1 MRPAT
6 LARLALTGSRTDTL
20 RIVFTSA
27 SGALAALILLAAATV
42 AAVPEA
48 AGAGEGG
55 VVSRYRPTLLAEDG
69 LRPGVVATLLLLAVP
84 VLALAGQCIR
94 FGSPARD
101 RRLAALRLA
110 GATPGQA
117 VLVAAGETAGAA
129 LLGSLSG
136 LLIYLVGRW
145 ALDRPVA
152 GQRSLPTDVL
162 PSAPVLAGIVLLV
175 PVVGGLAGAFLL
187 RKVIVTP
194 LGVVRRTRERRPS
207 VLPGALI
214 IAGVFAPFVLSPLGR
229 WLIRVTSG
237 VSATVVLLTMMLLVV
252 AAVLGVVLGTGWIAY
267 TTGRLLRRFARRPAA
282 LLAGRQLMADP
293 WSGSRM
299 FAALLAAVI
308 VGAGVSGYRA
318 YLATQ
323 FAVEAEMARRTGDE
337 SGYDTAFYFGA
348 IDLIDLTV
356 AIAVVI
362 AAAGILIA
370 LAEGVVSRRRAYA
383 ILVATG
389 VPRRTLGAAIAWQTL
404 APLLPATLVALTV
417 GVSLVRAP
425 GATVSS
431 SITSSNCDGPPCAAT
446 VVAVTRHV
454 PLPLADLTVLGVGTL
469 AIMALVVA
477 VGFVLLRMSTDP
489 SELRAA

>member
-20 RIVFTSA
+20 RIVFTGA
-27 SGALAALILLAAATV
+27 SGALAALILLAAAAV

-48 AGAGEGG
+48 GGDYG
-55 VVSRYRPTLLAEDG
+55 VVTRYRPTLLAEDG
-69 LRPGVVATLLLLAVP
+69 LRPGIVATLLLLAVP

-101 RRLAALRLA
+101 RRLAALRLS

-136 LLIYLVGRW
+136 CLIYLVGRW
-145 ALDRPVA
+145 ALDRPDFA

-162 PSAPVLAGIVLLV
+162 PSLPVLAGIVLLV
-175 PVVGGLAGAFLL
+175 PLVGGLAGAFLL

-194 LGVVRRTRERRPS
+194 LGVVRRTRDRRPS

-214 IAGVFAPFVLSPLGR
+214 IAGVFAPFVLSPLGG
-229 WLIRVTSG
+229 WLRRATAG
-237 VSATVVLLTMMLLVV
+237 VSATVVLLALMLLVL
-252 AAVLGVVLGTGWIAY
+252 AAVLGVILGTGWIAY
-267 TTGRLLRRFARRPAA
+267 TTGRLLRRYARRPAA

-293 WSGSRM
+293 WSGSRT

-318 YLATQ
+318 ELATQ
-323 FAVEAEMARRTGDE
+323 FAVEDELARRTGSE

-348 IDLIDLTV
+348 IDLVDLTV
-356 AIAVVI
+356 AIAVAI

-389 VPRRTLGAAIAWQTL
+389 VPRRTLGGAIAWQTL
-404 APLLPATLVALTV
+404 APLIPATLVALIV

-425 GATVSS
+425 GTTVSS
-431 SITSSNCDGPPCAAT
+431 SITSRGCADSSCPET
-446 VVAVTRHV
+446 VVAVTRQV
-454 PLPLADLTVLGVGTL
+454 PLPLVDLAVLGAGTL
-469 AIMALVVA
+469 AIMALVA
-477 VGFVLLRMSTDP
+477 VIGFVLLRMSTDP
-489 SELRAA
+489 GELRAA